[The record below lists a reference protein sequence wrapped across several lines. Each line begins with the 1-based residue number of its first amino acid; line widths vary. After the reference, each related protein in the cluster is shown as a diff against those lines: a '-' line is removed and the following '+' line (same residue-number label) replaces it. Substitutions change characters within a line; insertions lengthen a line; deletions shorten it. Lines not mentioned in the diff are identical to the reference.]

1 MLNQNKKKILLL
13 NKISSV
19 AAYILRNKGYDVEE
33 INQLTHDELKEKI
46 KDINVIGIRSKTSL
60 TKDILK
66 NGKNL
71 IAIGHFCIGTDQTD
85 LDCAN
90 RLGIPVFNSPFE
102 NTRSVAELVIGYMV
116 MLSRK
121 VGDKN
126 NEMHNGIWNKTSKNC
141 YELREKTLGIV
152 GYGSIGTQLSQ
163 LASNM
168 GMNVIFYD
176 IIPKLR
182 YNNAKRIESFNK
194 LLKKSDFVTFHVPL
208 TNYTKNMIN
217 KDNIMM
223 MKKGSYL
230 INASRGKVI
239 DIEVVSKALKD
250 GHLAGAAFDVYP
262 EEPKKNT
269 NSYINCLQK
278 CPNTILT
285 PHMGGSTEEAQ
296 IGIGTDVANKIIN
309 YIECGTSLGS
319 VNFPEVDL
327 PVSGRTRFINIH
339 KNEPGSLQ
347 LINDILKDI
356 NISNQVL
363 STQKEIG
370 VTIVELDS
378 NMDKE
383 LLGKI
388 QSLDCSISTRIL

>member
-1 MLNQNKKKILLL
+1 MSNTKKKILLL

-19 AAYILRNKGYDVEE
+19 AVDILRNKGYDVEE
-33 INQLTHDELKEKI
+33 KNQLTHDELKEKI
-46 KDINVIGIRSKTSL
+46 KDINIIGIRSKTTL
-60 TKDILK
+60 TRDILE

-126 NEMHNGIWNKTSKNC
+126 NEMHKRIWNKTSKNC
-141 YELREKTLGIV
+141 YELRGKTLGIV

-163 LASNM
+163 LASNI

-182 YNNAKRIESFNK
+182 YNNAKSMESFNK
-194 LLKKSDFVTFHVPL
+194 LLENSDFVSFHVPL
-208 TNYTKNMIN
+208 TDYTQNMIN
-217 KDNIMM
+217 KDNIMI

-250 GHLAGAAFDVYP
+250 GHLGGAAFDVYP
-262 EEPKKNT
+262 IEPKKNT
-269 NSYINCLQK
+269 DNYINCLQN
-278 CPNTILT
+278 CPNTVLT

-309 YIECGTSLGS
+309 FIECGTSLGS
-319 VNFPEVDL
+319 VNFPEVNL
-327 PVSGRTRFINIH
+327 PVSGKTRFINIH

-347 LINDILKDI
+347 SINDILKDI

-370 VTIVELDS
+370 VTIIELDS
-378 NMDKE
+378 NMDKD
-383 LLGKI
+383 LFDKI
-388 QSLDCSISTRIL
+388 ESLDCSISTRIL

>member
-1 MLNQNKKKILLL
+1 MSNTKKKILLL

-19 AAYILRNKGYDVEE
+19 AADILRNKGYDVEE
-33 INQLTHDELKEKI
+33 KNQLTHDELKEKI
-46 KDINVIGIRSKTSL
+46 KDINIIGIRSKTTL
-60 TKDILK
+60 TRDILE

-126 NEMHNGIWNKTSKNC
+126 NEMHKRIWNKTSKNC
-141 YELREKTLGIV
+141 YELRGKTLGIV

-163 LASNM
+163 LASNI

-182 YNNAKRIESFNK
+182 YNNAKSMESFNK
-194 LLKKSDFVTFHVPL
+194 LLENSDFVSFHVPL
-208 TNYTKNMIN
+208 TDYTQNMIN
-217 KDNIMM
+217 KDNIMI

-250 GHLAGAAFDVYP
+250 GHLGGAAFDVYP
-262 EEPKKNT
+262 IEPKKNT
-269 NSYINCLQK
+269 DNYINCLQN
-278 CPNTILT
+278 CPNTVLT

-309 YIECGTSLGS
+309 FIECGTSLGS
-319 VNFPEVDL
+319 VNFPEVNL
-327 PVSGRTRFINIH
+327 PVSGKTRFINIH

-347 LINDILKDI
+347 AINDILKDI

-370 VTIVELDS
+370 VTIIELDS
-378 NMDKE
+378 NMDRD
-383 LLGKI
+383 LFDKI
-388 QSLDCSISTRIL
+388 KSLDCSISTRIL

>member
-1 MLNQNKKKILLL
+1 MSNTKKKILLL

-19 AAYILRNKGYDVEE
+19 AADILRNKGYDVEE
-33 INQLTHDELKEKI
+33 KNQLTHDELKEKI
-46 KDINVIGIRSKTSL
+46 KDINIIGIRSKTTL
-60 TKDILK
+60 TSDILE
-66 NGKNL
+66 NGKKL

-126 NEMHNGIWNKTSKNC
+126 NEMHKRIWNKTSKNC
-141 YELREKTLGIV
+141 YELRGKTLGIV

-182 YNNAKRIESFNK
+182 YNNAKSMESFNK
-194 LLKKSDFVTFHVPL
+194 LLENSDFVSFHVPL
-208 TNYTKNMIN
+208 TDYTQNMIN
-217 KDNIMM
+217 KDNIMI

-239 DIEVVSKALKD
+239 DIEVVSKALKE
-250 GHLAGAAFDVYP
+250 GHLGGAAFDVYP
-262 EEPKKNT
+262 IEPKKNT
-269 NSYINCLQK
+269 DNYINCLQN
-278 CPNTILT
+278 CPNTVLT

-309 YIECGTSLGS
+309 FIECGTSLGS
-319 VNFPEVDL
+319 VNFPEINL
-327 PVSGRTRFINIH
+327 PVSGKTRFINIH

-347 LINDILKDI
+347 AINDILKDI

-370 VTIVELDS
+370 VTIIELDS
-378 NMDKE
+378 NIDKD
-383 LLGKI
+383 LFDKI
-388 QSLDCSISTRIL
+388 ESLDCSISTRIL

>member
-1 MLNQNKKKILLL
+1 MSNTKKKILLL
-13 NKISSV
+13 NKISSI
-19 AAYILRNKGYDVEE
+19 AADILRNKGYDVEE
-33 INQLTHDELKEKI
+33 KNQLTHDELKEKI
-46 KDINVIGIRSKTSL
+46 KDINIIGIRSKTTL
-60 TKDILK
+60 TSDILE
-66 NGKNL
+66 NGKKL

-126 NEMHNGIWNKTSKNC
+126 NEMHKRIWNKTSKNC
-141 YELREKTLGIV
+141 YELRGKTLGIV

-182 YNNAKRIESFNK
+182 YNNAKSMESFNK
-194 LLKKSDFVTFHVPL
+194 LLENSDFVSFHVPL
-208 TNYTKNMIN
+208 TDYTQNMIN
-217 KDNIMM
+217 KDNIMI

-250 GHLAGAAFDVYP
+250 GHLDGAAFDVYP
-262 EEPKKNT
+262 IEPKKNT
-269 NSYINCLQK
+269 DNYINCLQN
-278 CPNTILT
+278 CPNTVLT

-309 YIECGTSLGS
+309 FIECGTSFGS
-319 VNFPEVDL
+319 VNFPEVNL
-327 PVSGRTRFINIH
+327 PVSGKTRFINIH

-347 LINDILKDI
+347 AINDILKDI

-370 VTIVELDS
+370 VTIIELDS
-378 NMDKE
+378 NMNMDLFDKIE
-383 LLGKI
+383 
-388 QSLDCSISTRIL
+388 SLDCSISTRIL

>member
-1 MLNQNKKKILLL
+1 MSNTKKKILLL

-19 AAYILRNKGYDVEE
+19 AVDILRNKGYDVEE
-33 INQLTHDELKEKI
+33 KNQLTHDELKEKI
-46 KDINVIGIRSKTSL
+46 KDINIIGIRSKTTL
-60 TKDILK
+60 TRDILE

-126 NEMHNGIWNKTSKNC
+126 NEMHKRIWNKTSKNC
-141 YELREKTLGIV
+141 YELRGKTLGIV

-182 YNNAKRIESFNK
+182 YNNAKSMESFNK
-194 LLKKSDFVTFHVPL
+194 LLENSDFVSFHVPL
-208 TNYTKNMIN
+208 TDYTQNMIN
-217 KDNIMM
+217 KDNIMI

-250 GHLAGAAFDVYP
+250 GHLGGAAFDVYP
-262 EEPKKNT
+262 IEPKKNT
-269 NSYINCLQK
+269 DNYINCLQN
-278 CPNTILT
+278 CPNTVLT

-309 YIECGTSLGS
+309 FIECGTSLGS
-319 VNFPEVDL
+319 VNFPEINL
-327 PVSGRTRFINIH
+327 PVSGKTRFINIH

-347 LINDILKDI
+347 AINDILKDI

-370 VTIVELDS
+370 VTIIELDS
-378 NMDKE
+378 NIDKD
-383 LLGKI
+383 LFDKI
-388 QSLDCSISTRIL
+388 ESLDCSISTRIL